1 MIALAELLKFSLFS
15 SLEPRDLEPLLP
27 HLRER
32 HFRRG
37 QILFME
43 GEIGSQ
49 VYFVLTGQIKLSTT
63 LPTGEEQIVNWFGP
77 YDSFA
82 ETLLL
87 ESGPYPA
94 TAEATVDSQVLILNN
109 ERIAGILVENPR
121 IAVSLV
127 RTLNKRLRLSQEYIR
142 ILTSRSAAG
151 VVAALLLRLAKPSEI
166 PGEPIFVDATL
177 TNRDL
182 AKMAGTSR
190 ECVNRA
196 LNNWKR
202 IGILRLQGD
211 RLEILKPQELADWP

>member
-1 MIALAELLKFSLFS
+1 MISLTELLKFSIFS
-15 SLEPRDLEPLLP
+15 FLNPKDLEPLLP
-27 HLRER
+27 HLHER
-32 HFRRG
+32 HVRRG

-49 VYFVLTGQIKLSTT
+49 VYFVLSGQIKLSTI
-63 LPTGEEQIVNWFGP
+63 LPNGEEQIVNWCGP

-94 TAEATVDSQVLILNN
+94 TAEVTADSKVLILNN
-109 ERIAGILVENPR
+109 EHVAGILMENPR
-121 IAVSLV
+121 LAVALV
-127 RTLNKRLRLSQEYIR
+127 RTLNKRLRLCQEYIR

-151 VVAALLLRLAKPSEI
+151 VVAALLLRLARPSDI
-166 PGEPIFVDATL
+166 PGEPIFVNAKL

-196 LNNWKR
+196 LNHWKR
-202 IGILRLQGD
+202 IGILRLQD
-211 RLEILKPQELADWP
+211 NRLEILQPQELADWP